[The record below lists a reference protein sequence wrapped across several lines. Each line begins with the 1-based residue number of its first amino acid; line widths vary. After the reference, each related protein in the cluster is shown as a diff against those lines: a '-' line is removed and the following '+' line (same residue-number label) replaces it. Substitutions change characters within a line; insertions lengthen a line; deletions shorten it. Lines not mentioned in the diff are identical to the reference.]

1 VAFVRLEW
9 RGFGEV
15 PMSLELRLSVEDSPN
30 SAGVAI
36 DAIRC
41 AKIALD
47 RKIGGPLLEIS
58 ALVMKHPPEQMRD
71 IDARRALEGF
81 IQA

>member
-1 VAFVRLEW
+1 MGRCSINVIGTR
-9 RGFGEV
+9 
-15 PMSLELRLSVEDSPN
+15 VEDSPT

-47 RKIGGPLLEIS
+47 GVYRVLLMLRVHI
-58 ALVMKHPPEQMRD
+58 
-71 IDARRALEGF
+71 
-81 IQA
+81 